1 MTDND
6 TILVLGGTGK
16 TGRRLAP
23 LLRAA
28 GADVRTAARHGADVA
43 FDWHDPATHDA
54 ALAGVG
60 LAYVVPPA
68 NRLDYAPLVAAFVD
82 RAQAAGVH
90 HVTYLSARGVD
101 QAPAEAPPRAVELDL
116 AARPGL
122 THSLLRPGWF
132 LQNFHDELFLPTGGR
147 IAAPTG
153 DGTEAFVHADDI
165 AEVAAAT
172 LLAPDD
178 HDGAGYTLTG
188 PEALSFADVAAGIA
202 AATGRPVR
210 HDDVTRQAW
219 VRDRVAGGMPEDYAE
234 LLATLLVDRVRQHLG
249 APTPAD
255 VVQVTGPPPRS
266 FADLAA
272 DPAVVQTWLRSLTP
286 TPH

>member
-1 MTDND
+1 MPND

-16 TGRRLAP
+16 TGRRLVP

-43 FDWHDPATHDA
+43 FDWSDPATHDA

-60 LAYVVPPA
+60 AAYVVPPA
-68 NRLDYAPLVAAFVD
+68 LRLDYGPRVAAFVD
-82 RAQAAGVH
+82 RAQAAGVR

-101 QAPAEAPPRAVELDL
+101 HAPDEAPPRMVELDL

-122 THSLLRPGWF
+122 THAVLRPGWF
-132 LQNFHDELFLPTGGR
+132 LQNFHEAFFVPTAGR

-153 DGTEAFVHADDI
+153 DGAEAFVHADDI

-172 LLAPDD
+172 LLAPAD

-202 AATGRPVR
+202 AAVGRPVR
-210 HDDVTRQAW
+210 HDDVGRAEW
-219 VRDRVAGGMPEDYAE
+219 VAEQVAGGMPEDYAE
-234 LLATLLVDRVRQHLG
+234 LLATLLVDRVRADVG
-249 APTPAD
+249 APTTAD
-255 VVQVTGPPPRS
+255 VEKVTGHPPRS
-266 FADLAA
+266 FADYAA
-272 DPAVVQTWLRSLTP
+272 DPEVVAAWRRAVEA
-286 TPH
+286 